1 MQSWKWHGGPHPLS
15 PPSPGPAGA
24 ESVAQ
29 WQWACL
35 SRACMK
41 GLRGGPLLIV
51 LHEKSPGISSSRVS
65 RQLSMS
71 HSTGPTQQGW
81 VALGCALF
89 DFDLPDI
96 TSIDE
101 PPSWPRG
108 VAEWRG
114 GGRAAGPGTT
124 AADLEVGDRHIIQG
138 CCWQARDDES
148 SMVRWGPD
156 LITAVI
162 CRQPPYPL
170 TTAITSRVIGV
181 HRSDKLLCLLS
192 RRVRAD

>member
-1 MQSWKWHGGPHPLS
+1 MAQWPTTVVPIFS
-15 PPSPGPAGA
+15 GA
-24 ESVAQ
+24 CRADSVSL

-41 GLRGGPLLIV
+41 GLSGGPLLIV
-51 LHEKSPGISSSRVS
+51 LYEKSPGISSSRMS

-81 VALGCALF
+81 VAPGCALF

-96 TSIDE
+96 TSIDV
-101 PPSWPRG
+101 PLSWLG
-108 VAEWRG
+108 GWRG
-114 GGRAAGPGTT
+114 RGYWGTSPGTT
-124 AADLEVGDRHIIQG
+124 AADLDCCIIQG

-162 CRQPPYPL
+162 CRQQPYPL
-170 TTAITSRVIGV
+170 TTAITSWVIGV